1 MACVTFLASS
11 NFLWSTLNDDGAT
24 TSASLGS
31 EVDDVVGHKLHL
43 DGDGACP
50 LTLLATSSV
59 GIEREMSW
67 RDVPLFKVFI
77 NEFR

>member
-1 MACVTFLASS
+1 MTFLALS

-31 EVDDVVGHKLHL
+31 EV
-43 DGDGACP
+43 
-50 LTLLATSSV
+50 

-77 NEFR
+77 DSFRISFSLSLLLEHKVKNKNSVPQIV